1 MQVWVPSGNQMS
13 INEVR
18 SSNLW
23 DRTYWDAY
31 FEEQDLE
38 VRETMLAGFDSPNFK
53 MQDRRLSDLDD
64 AWEPFE
70 KSYRFENSS
79 DAASK
84 HFNYEMDTG
93 YSEPTENSND
103 FFSHG

>member
-1 MQVWVPSGNQMS
+1 MQVWVPEGNQMS

-31 FEEQDLE
+31 FAEQDLE
-38 VRETMLAGFDSPNFK
+38 AREKMLAGFDSPTFK

-64 AWEPFE
+64 AWEPLE
-70 KSYRFENSS
+70 NSQRFENSS
-79 DAASK
+79 DAASD
-84 HFNYEMDTG
+84 HLNY
-93 YSEPTENSND
+93 
-103 FFSHG
+103 

>member
-1 MQVWVPSGNQMS
+1 MILASNLRFFVQFPRNKSLMQVWVPEGNQMS
-13 INEVR
+13 INEVQ

-38 VRETMLAGFDSPNFK
+38 VRESMLAGFDSPNFK
-53 MQDRRLSDLDD
+53 MQDRRLSDLDY

-70 KSYRFENSS
+70 NS
-79 DAASK
+79 
-84 HFNYEMDTG
+84 
-93 YSEPTENSND
+93 
-103 FFSHG
+103 

>member
-1 MQVWVPSGNQMS
+1 MQVWVPEGNQMS

-38 VRETMLAGFDSPNFK
+38 VRESMLAGFDSPNFK

-70 KSYRFENSS
+70 NSQRFENSS
-79 DAASK
+79 DTASD
-84 HFNYEMDTG
+84 HFNYGMDIG
-93 YSEPTENSND
+93 YS
-103 FFSHG
+103 

>member
-1 MQVWVPSGNQMS
+1 MQVWVPEGNQMS

-38 VRETMLAGFDSPNFK
+38 VRESMLAGFDSPNFK

-70 KSYRFENSS
+70 NS
-79 DAASK
+79 
-84 HFNYEMDTG
+84 
-93 YSEPTENSND
+93 
-103 FFSHG
+103 